1 LKLSVISPTFNEAE
15 NVPRLVEQLGGVLEG
30 IDHEI
35 IIVDDNS
42 PDRTWSVAQALSLT
56 NPRVRVIRR
65 MHNPS
70 LSAAVI
76 DGFAAADGDVLAC
89 IDADLQHDP
98 AVLPAML
105 EALLEGSDIVVASRY
120 RKGGGTERWSLI
132 RRMASLVATKMA
144 HASLGTKL
152 TDPMSGYFMFRS
164 KNFRQVQGRL
174 SAKGFKILLEII
186 AHLQPSSIA
195 EVPYTF
201 RARTAGE
208 SKLTSRVM
216 LDYLWQLRRLSK
228 TVRSQTRILEPAS
241 RLVPR

>member
-1 LKLSVISPTFNEAE
+1 MKLSIISPTFNEVE
-15 NVPRLVEQLGGVLEG
+15 NVPRLVEQLEIVLHG

-35 IIVDDNS
+35 LIVDDNS
-42 PDRTWSVAQALSLT
+42 PDGTWAVAEAISLT
-56 NPRVRVIRR
+56 NPRVRVLRR

-76 DGFAAADGDVLAC
+76 DGFAAAEGDILAC
-89 IDADLQHDP
+89 IDSDLQHDP

-105 EALLEGSDIVVASRY
+105 EGLRKGSEIVVASRY
-120 RKGGGTERWSLI
+120 REGGGTERWSWI
-132 RRMASLVATKMA
+132 RRLASLVATRMA
-144 HASLGTKL
+144 HTFLGMTL
-152 TDPMSGYFMFRS
+152 TDPMSGYFMIRRNSFS
-164 KNFRQVQGRL
+164 QVHSRL
-174 SAKGFKILLEII
+174 STKGFKILLEIV

-216 LDYLWQLRRLSK
+216 FDYVLQLWRLSK
-228 TVRSQTRILEPAS
+228 TARSKAGVLAPAERIAS
-241 RLVPR
+241 D